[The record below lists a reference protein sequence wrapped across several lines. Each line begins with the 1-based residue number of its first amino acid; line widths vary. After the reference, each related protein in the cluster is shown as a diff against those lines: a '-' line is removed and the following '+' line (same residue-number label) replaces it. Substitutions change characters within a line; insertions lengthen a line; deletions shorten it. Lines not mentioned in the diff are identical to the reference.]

1 MTAYLTDDLDPAVL
15 EKLEWGLHGREA
27 LPANATTNS
36 AAGVTDLD
44 GIAPVLE
51 RMEALGM
58 PLLIHGEV
66 TDSAIDI
73 FDREAVFIERH
84 LISLRERYQG

>member
-1 MTAYLTDDLDPAVL
+1 MTLSGAL
-15 EKLEWGLHGREA
+15 EKGFRDAVFTAAKLF
-27 LPANATTNS
+27 PANATTNS

-58 PLLIHGEV
+58 PLLIHGE
-66 TDSAIDI
+66 SISRSI
-73 FDREAVFIERH
+73 FLTVRRCSSSV
-84 LISLRERYQG
+84 